1 MEARASRME
10 KREVNGR
17 EIKGE
22 RVRKGAGGGG
32 ICMIGGD
39 GGGAGDRL
47 DGETRSNHF
56 FFLIMK
62 LRRE

>member
-17 EIKGE
+17 EIEGE
-22 RVRKGAGGGG
+22 RVRNGAGGGG
-32 ICMIGGD
+32 ICVIGGD

-56 FFLIMK
+56 FF
-62 LRRE
+62 